1 MVEDDVK
8 EGEVLAGDVLV
19 RKITSQ
25 HPEDDGNDENEDV
38 DDGGEDDEDGDGDDD
53 GDIDDNV

>member
-8 EGEVLAGDVLV
+8 EGEVLAWDILF

-25 HPEDDGNDENEDV
+25 HPEDDGNDEDEDV
-38 DDGGEDDEDGDGDDD
+38 DDDEDVDGDG
-53 GDIDDNV
+53 GDSDDNV